1 MRSERGRCPNTT
13 CCGLGVRAFLRF
25 RPHTLTLLRFDM
37 ASAMSILVATNTPHV
52 SYAPERPPCVP
63 SMPLHFPIPPHASPL
78 HAAFQTGRVF
88 WSSYVL
94 LSLHVW
100 MVIHRLRGSASPDVK
115 VLRQRFYNAFQQD
128 VEFRVYAS
136 GLQVCNKAGVC

>member
-1 MRSERGRCPNTT
+1 M
-13 CCGLGVRAFLRF
+13 
-25 RPHTLTLLRFDM
+25 
-37 ASAMSILVATNTPHV
+37 
-52 SYAPERPPCVP
+52 
-63 SMPLHFPIPPHASPL
+63 
-78 HAAFQTGRVF
+78 F

-136 GLQVCNKAGVC
+136 GLQVCIKAGVWVKGQVVGYNAFQQDVEFRVYASGLQVCIKDGVWVKGQVVGYNAFQQDVEFRVCTSGLQVGARVLTGRW